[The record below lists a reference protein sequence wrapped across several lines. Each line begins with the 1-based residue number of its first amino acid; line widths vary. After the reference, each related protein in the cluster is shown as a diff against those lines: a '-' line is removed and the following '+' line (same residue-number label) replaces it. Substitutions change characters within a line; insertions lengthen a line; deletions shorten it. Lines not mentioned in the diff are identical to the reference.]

1 MGKYLG
7 ESNPVVS
14 FIVPFY
20 NAEDFL
26 RRCIDSVLQ
35 QEFRNFELILVN
47 DGSNDRSLDI
57 CYSYDDSRI
66 FVINHNTNLGVSQA
80 RNSGLIA
87 AKGKWIAFVDAD
99 DIVSTDFL
107 VSFFVYHGD
116 ADLITHP
123 VTMIEKS
130 GGVRIVTFESIGKT
144 VEQNIIN
151 LYEKHL
157 LGFVWSMFLRR
168 EIIERNNLRFDTRL
182 QSGEDIEFM
191 SRYSMFVSS
200 IFSFD
205 VGSYIYTFP
214 VSNKR
219 YGKVRNVYFLIYDN
233 MHRRFISRDIK
244 KQFTEMI
251 VPNLVQFIVKAYA
264 WGNTEAANTCINY
277 YRHHVATSFFIKVE
291 SKIGFIGNLLIKVNA
306 RWLLKLLSPMFYDT
320 SQDIGLEYIEF

>member
-116 ADLITHP
+116 ADLITLKAIKALNKAGI
-123 VTMIEKS
+123 TN
-130 GGVRIVTFESIGKT
+130 
-144 VEQNIIN
+144 Q
-151 LYEKHL
+151 L
-157 LGFVWSMFLRR
+157 
-168 EIIERNNLRFDTRL
+168 
-182 QSGEDIEFM
+182 
-191 SRYSMFVSS
+191 
-200 IFSFD
+200 
-205 VGSYIYTFP
+205 IYTIIL
-214 VSNKR
+214 KE
-219 YGKVRNVYFLIYDN
+219 YF
-233 MHRRFISRDIK
+233 F
-244 KQFTEMI
+244 
-251 VPNLVQFIVKAYA
+251 
-264 WGNTEAANTCINY
+264 C
-277 YRHHVATSFFIKVE
+277 
-291 SKIGFIGNLLIKVNA
+291 
-306 RWLLKLLSPMFYDT
+306 
-320 SQDIGLEYIEF
+320 